1 MGFRLA
7 NVAGRAVLIMGNDYY
22 DVERVSNGR
31 LSSDP
36 MAVIGETAVLHDMY
50 ANLYMRTPDGTLDS
64 VTLDAPIPRP
74 PKLFAVG
81 LNYRAHAAEAGLD
94 VPSTPMIFT
103 KFQNCI
109 TGPTGDIELR
119 SDTVDWEVELVL
131 VIGKGGRDIAAE
143 DAWDHVAGL
152 TVGQDVSDRRVQFA
166 VKPPQFSMGKSFDTY
181 GPIGPAVVSPDLLP
195 NRDDLAIQCSVSG
208 ESKQD
213 SRTSDFIFTVAEQIA
228 YISAICTLEPG
239 DIIFTGTPEGIG
251 GPKGIYLQDGDVVVS
266 TIEGVGT
273 MRNRCVKI

>member
-7 NVAGRAVLIMGNDYY
+7 TISGRAVLVAGDDYY

-36 MAVIGETAVLHDMY
+36 MAVIGETAVLHELY
-50 ANLYMRTPDGTLDS
+50 ATLDSQTPDGHINNA
-64 VTLDAPIPRP
+64 TLDAPIPRP
-74 PKLFAVG
+74 PKVFAVG
-81 LNYRAHAAEAGLD
+81 LNYRAHAEEAGLD
-94 VPSTPMIFT
+94 VPNTPMIFT

-109 TGPTGDIELR
+109 TGPTADIELR
-119 SDTVDWEVELVL
+119 SDRVDWEVELVL
-131 VIGKGGRDIAAE
+131 VIGKGGRDIAEA
-143 DAWDHVAGL
+143 DAWSHVAGI

-181 GPIGPAVVSPDLLP
+181 GPIGPVVVSPDLLP
-195 NRDDLAIQCSVSG
+195 NPNDLAIQCDVSG
-208 ESKQD
+208 ENKQN

-239 DIIFTGTPEGIG
+239 DLIFTGTPEGIG
-251 GPKGIYLQDGDVVVS
+251 GPQGVYLQDKDVIVS

-273 MRNRCVKI
+273 MRNHCVSV